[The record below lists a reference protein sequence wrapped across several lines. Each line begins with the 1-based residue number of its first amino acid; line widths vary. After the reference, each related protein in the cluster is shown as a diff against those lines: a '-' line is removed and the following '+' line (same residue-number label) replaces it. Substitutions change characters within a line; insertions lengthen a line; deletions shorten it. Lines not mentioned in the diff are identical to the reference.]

1 MRRRDFVKI
10 IAGSAMAWPVAAR
23 AQQRERVRRVGVLMN
38 LAADD
43 PVSLAY
49 MNALA
54 QGLHQFGWIDGLN
67 LHVDT
72 RWAGSDPERFRKYA
86 EELVELTPDV
96 LLASTSSSVVALQQA
111 SRRTAPIVFVNV
123 TDPVGQGF
131 VASLARPGGDVTGFA
146 ADEFEIAQKWLELL
160 KEISPTVRRVAVLRD
175 VALVANGGML
185 ETIQGAASSFALE
198 VTPLGV
204 LDSDAIERDISAF
217 AARPNGG
224 LIVLA
229 SPRSVVHRKQII
241 AQAAKHNLAAIY
253 ALRFFAADGGL
264 VSYGPDAL
272 DLYRRA
278 ASYVDRILKGEK
290 PADLPVQAP
299 TKYQLVINL
308 KSAEALGLKVPSSLL
323 ATADEVIE

>member
-1 MRRRDFVKI
+1 
-10 IAGSAMAWPVAAR
+10 
-23 AQQRERVRRVGVLMN
+23 MN
-38 LAADD
+38 LTADD
-43 PVSLAY
+43 PESQAC

-54 QGLHQFGWIDGLN
+54 QGLHQFGWTDGLN
-67 LHVDT
+67 LHVDI

-86 EELVELTPDV
+86 EELVGLTPDV
-96 LLASTSSSVVALQQA
+96 LLASTSSSVVALRQA
-111 SRRTAPIVFVNV
+111 NRRTAPIVFVNV
-123 TDPVGQGF
+123 TDPVGQSF
-131 VASLARPGGDVTGFA
+131 VASLSRPGGDVTGFSGY
-146 ADEFEIAQKWLELL
+146 EFGIAPKWLELL

-175 VALVANGGML
+175 AALVANSGLLGA
-185 ETIQGAASSFALE
+185 IQDAASSFALE
-198 VTPLGV
+198 VIPLGV
-204 LDSDAIERDISAF
+204 LDSDAIERDITAF

-229 SPRSVVHRKQII
+229 SPLSVIHRKRII

-253 ALRFFAADGGL
+253 PLPFFAADGGL
-264 VSYGPDAL
+264 VSYGFDAP

-290 PADLPVQAP
+290 PADLPVQEP

-308 KSAEALGLKVPSSLL
+308 KTAQALGLKVPSSLL